1 MKPNEHLKSMM
12 RGRRKALTMY
22 NEMDSDVQTAS
33 GTRTDIE
40 PVINGEDRLTKK
52 QSLKE
57 IGFSQEQVFL
67 NELARVYERDRT
79 TAVMFMVS
87 AKRELQRK
95 QLPDIRA

>member
-22 NEMDSDVQTAS
+22 NEMDSDVQ
-33 GTRTDIE
+33 I
-40 PVINGEDRLTKK
+40 
-52 QSLKE
+52 
-57 IGFSQEQVFL
+57 FL
-67 NELARVYERDRT
+67 NELARVCERDRT